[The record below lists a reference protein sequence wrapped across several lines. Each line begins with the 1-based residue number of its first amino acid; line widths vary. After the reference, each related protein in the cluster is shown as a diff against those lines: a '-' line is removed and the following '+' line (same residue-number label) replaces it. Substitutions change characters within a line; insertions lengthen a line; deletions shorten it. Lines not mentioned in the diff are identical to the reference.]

1 MGGNLT
7 GAEPFGLAGK
17 PIEFTGIPTPEG
29 IPNWGPEYEKFVK
42 ETYTRYYTIRIYTT
56 EPPQLTSSIDLD
68 PRIKD
73 RYNLPVPRITFDWH
87 PQTERQFNFLRE
99 RAVEILKAAGAKRIW
114 GGQLNH
120 PSGTSHAGG
129 GTRMGEDPN
138 DSVVNRYCQVH
149 GVPNLFVVSS
159 SSMPISGAYNPTETV
174 GALAY
179 WVADFIKKETKHGN
193 LF

>member
-1 MGGNLT
+1 MNVFLGPTPRYAVNYFADNNFDHKKYNADFIMGGNLT

-87 PQTERQFNFLRE
+87 PQTERQFNFC
-99 RAVEILKAAGAKRIW
+99 GAS
-114 GGQLNH
+114 GGNFEGRR
-120 PSGTSHAGG
+120 S
-129 GTRMGEDPN
+129 
-138 DSVVNRYCQVH
+138 
-149 GVPNLFVVSS
+149 
-159 SSMPISGAYNPTETV
+159 
-174 GALAY
+174 
-179 WVADFIKKETKHGN
+179 
-193 LF
+193 